1 MSSQPRM
8 PWCGHT
14 FRKVEIGN
22 TWTQGK
28 DQRRHC
34 HRDLSDGPDN
44 WVVDGAAHDV
54 PGQAGALEQ
63 QVNNI

>member
-1 MSSQPRM
+1 MLFAREN
-8 PWCGHT
+8 
-14 FRKVEIGN
+14 V
-22 TWTQGK
+22 
-28 DQRRHC
+28 RRHC
-34 HRDLSDGPDN
+34 HRDLPDGPDN